1 MMAKTQHRA
10 LVWTLAL
17 STVLAAAGCHPRSDA
32 RSDRVDP
39 STPQAPVDLNAVVL
53 SAAKAYRSYPRVS
66 NAANWAPELCIAV
79 RTDPRM
85 SDATPGSPH
94 GRKLYHLYAKQAE
107 DYLRTPSPSARPT
120 SRVGQ
125 VLVKE
130 AFTPETDAQGRPV
143 LGAPAGLFV
152 MALLDPA
159 TPGTDQGWVYGVTTP
174 DHKAVIEAGAIASC
188 MKCHEQ
194 TGPGRLF
201 GLRDVK

>member
-1 MMAKTQHRA
+1 MMAKILDRA
-10 LVWTLAL
+10 FVRTLAFA
-17 STVLAAAGCHPRSDA
+17 TVLTAAGCQPRSA
-32 RSDRVDP
+32 PLTDRVDP
-39 STPQAPVDLNAVVL
+39 STPPAPVDLNAVVL
-53 SAAKAYRSYPRVS
+53 SAADEYRTYPRVS
-66 NAANWAPELCIAV
+66 NVANWAPELCIAV
-79 RTDPRM
+79 GTDPRM
-85 SDATPGSPH
+85 SDAAPGSPH

-120 SRVGQ
+120 SRIGQ

-130 AFTPETDAQGRPV
+130 AFTPETDAHGRHV

-174 DHKAVIEAGAIASC
+174 DHAAVIEAGAIGSC
-188 MKCHEQ
+188 MACHTE

-201 GLRDVK
+201 GLGDVK